1 MNGQQNLVLPFNVN
15 PVEVGQNQEA
25 VLNVLS
31 AIQRFF
37 WREHLV
43 TFGGQNLFYFREWSD
58 GDN

>member
-43 TFGGQNLFYFREWSD
+43 TFGGQI
-58 GDN
+58 